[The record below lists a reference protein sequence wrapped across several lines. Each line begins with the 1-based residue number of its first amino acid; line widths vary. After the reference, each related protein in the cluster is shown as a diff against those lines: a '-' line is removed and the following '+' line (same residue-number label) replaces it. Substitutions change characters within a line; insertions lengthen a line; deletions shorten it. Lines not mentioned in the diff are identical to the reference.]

1 MCHWLAASPPELG
14 CGGQVR
20 PVFPL
25 PPHPPLGECVCV
37 RARPLGCHGDGTL
50 LAGAPHPSPPA
61 LTAGPSFLTLQ
72 VFLVTHLGPGP
83 SVPCVA

>member
-1 MCHWLAASPPELG
+1 MSLASCVTPRAGVWGPGSPSLSSASPSPTG
-14 CGGQVR
+14 KV
-20 PVFPL
+20 
-25 PPHPPLGECVCV
+25 CVCV
-37 RARPLGCHGDGTL
+37 CARPLGCHGDGTL